1 MRILGWA
8 GVGVGLSGV
17 LPGIFLLR
25 GSMIEFGMV
34 IVLLGGLLLMGVG
47 VLEEMRQVR
56 RTLARIA
63 LRGGTIPSGTAEP
76 VHQGDDP
83 LWDGGAVHPEAGL
96 EGGDASFAAGRG
108 DASFAA
114 KRGGRC

>member
-1 MRILGWA
+1 VERLMRILGWT

-34 IVLLGGLLLMGVG
+34 IVLLGGLLLVGVG

-76 VHQGDDP
+76 YTQKS
-83 LWDGGAVHPEAGL
+83 
-96 EGGDASFAAGRG
+96 ASKEEVGV
-108 DASFAA
+108 D
-114 KRGGRC
+114 

>member
-34 IVLLGGLLLMGVG
+34 IVLLGGLLLVGVG

-56 RTLARIA
+56 RTLARVA
-63 LRGGTIPSGTAEP
+63 LRGEK
-76 VHQGDDP
+76 
-83 LWDGGAVHPEAGL
+83 L
-96 EGGDASFAAGRG
+96 ASKEEVGV
-108 DASFAA
+108 D
-114 KRGGRC
+114 